1 MIHFFYEDCLPL
13 NLTLEN
19 KLEKTTQLIEIERF
33 NTGEI
38 SVIFCSDDYLLSL
51 NKEFLNHDY
60 FTDIITF
67 SYNEENVV
75 SGDLFISIDRT
86 KENAEKNKVSFSN
99 ELARLVIHG
108 MLHLCGFNDKSQEEV
123 KAIRQKEEEYLEMYG
138 FT

>member
-1 MIHFFYEDCLPL
+1 MIHFFYEDCLSL

-19 KLEKTTQLIEIERF
+19 KLEKTTQLIEIEGF
-33 NTGEI
+33 NPGEI

-51 NKEFLNHDY
+51 NKTYLNHDY

-67 SYNEENVV
+67 SYNKEGFI
-75 SGDLFISIDRT
+75 SGDLFISVDRT
-86 KENAEKNKVSFSN
+86 RDNAEKNKVSYSN

-123 KAIRQKEEEYLEMYG
+123 KLIRHKEEEYLKMFG